1 MDSISAHAPPQPR
14 QKQKPQK
21 ETAPLPQLGRH
32 RVEPRPVATQPPSP
46 PRRPILWREAPK
58 LWRDEK
64 PPKKKKKKENE
75 AAAISAR
82 EMAGAKINQ
91 KELVHFMQFLLCQLR
106 WQAGKIVD
114 GNFEAFDEEMRRVDT
129 QSPDDVASCQQSMA
143 KFLDGPA
150 AGDRWVPW
158 HTVTCE
164 MELFLMTKLRTAS
177 DLDDKEKFVLA
188 TAFSG
193 SRWCPLFQSV
203 VYPYFSRAL
212 DTDQV
217 YEGEERRAILGG
229 QPLGERRRA
238 RIVDAHFDEL
248 DCDEGA
254 ARARKILVAERC
266 EARGADPHTAVAELV
281 RVIQTSQK
289 KTLQLGERALG
300 DGLEEGVHARGG
312 DPRVMSPSASMPLED

>member
-1 MDSISAHAPPQPR
+1 MDTHPAQAQPPQR

-21 ETAPLPQLGRH
+21 ETAPMPTLGLH

-114 GNFEAFDEEMRRVDT
+114 ESFEAFDDEMRRVDT
-129 QSPDDVASCQQSMA
+129 MSADVASCAPLMA

-164 MELFLMTKLRTAS
+164 MELFLMTKLRPAP
-177 DLDDKEKFVLA
+177 DLNEKEKFVLA

-212 DTDQV
+212 DTNHM
-217 YEGEERRAILGG
+217 YEVKML
-229 QPLGERRRA
+229 
-238 RIVDAHFDEL
+238 
-248 DCDEGA
+248 
-254 ARARKILVAERC
+254 
-266 EARGADPHTAVAELV
+266 PH
-281 RVIQTSQK
+281 
-289 KTLQLGERALG
+289 
-300 DGLEEGVHARGG
+300 
-312 DPRVMSPSASMPLED
+312 P